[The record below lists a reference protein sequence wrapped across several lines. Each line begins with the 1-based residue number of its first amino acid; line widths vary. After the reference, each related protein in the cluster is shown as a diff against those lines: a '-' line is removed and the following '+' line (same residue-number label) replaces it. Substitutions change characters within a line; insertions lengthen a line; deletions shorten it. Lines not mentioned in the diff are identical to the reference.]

1 MGNEYDLKK
10 LADEKFIYL
19 TTRGRRTG
27 KLHRV
32 ELWFAVHNDKIYLS
46 HEGRETD
53 WMKNIK
59 NNPEVRYEIGE
70 YKFVGKAR
78 YLQGNGPDAQAGK
91 IALYLKYYGKAE
103 RKVIEDWFS
112 LSTLILIEALP

>member
-1 MGNEYDLKK
+1 LGNEYDLKK

-32 ELWFAVHNDKIYLS
+32 ELWFAVYDGSIYLS
-46 HEGRETD
+46 HEGQETD

-70 YKFVGKAR
+70 NKFVGKAR
-78 YLQGNGPDAQAGK
+78 YLEANDDDAQEGK